1 MEFKK
6 MVVLF
11 GDLVDDLSR
20 GRSVAIDTELAQPTI
35 TIVDGNDFKVI
46 RMVLFH
52 YPRGETRDDL
62 PFVFGTKDDEGFE
75 ILPVALPGDAISAL
89 TELKNRY

>member
-1 MEFKK
+1 

-11 GDLVDDLSR
+11 GDLVDDISG
-20 GRSVAIDTELAQPTI
+20 GRSVAIDTEPAHPTI
-35 TIVDGNDFKVI
+35 TVVDGNDYKVV
-46 RMVLFH
+46 RMILFH

-62 PFVFGTKDDEGFE
+62 PFVFGTKDQEGFE

-89 TELKNRY
+89 TDVKNRY